1 MPKFS
6 IIIPCYNQAKY
17 LKECVDSVSAQ
28 KFSDFEILL
37 IDDGSP
43 DNTREVAL
51 ELSKVENRLQYL
63 YKPNGGL
70 SSARN
75 YGIKHAKGEYLVFLD
90 SDDSLKKEFLESSFA
105 KLSADSDI
113 IITGYNYFN
122 DSKSIS
128 HTVLFD
134 ESFSF
139 KNIIS
144 GNICPPVAI
153 ALKKSF
159 LSIIG
164 VFDVSLQSSTG
175 TEDWDMWIRFFKAD
189 AKLSIINQDLA
200 NYRVNEHS
208 MSRNAVRMYNALK
221 TVAERAVLKDNRLS
235 NEFVNNRDYPEV
247 DLRKS
252 VQQKLV
258 LCLGVSVKQGLISE
272 SVDLFNTETAHYGF
286 TWKPEDFSGMYSYLS
301 FRYYFKKEDLSF
313 FLKDFPTLF
322 DTFFTEIGLSQTDK
336 KLALKLIFQ
345 PVVKRLNVVKYGV
358 LGNILNA
365 ITNK

>member
-6 IIIPCYNQAKY
+6 IIIPCYQQAKY
-17 LKECVDSVSAQ
+17 LEECIGSLMEQS
-28 KFSDFEILL
+28 FTDFEILL
-37 IDDGSP
+37 VDDGSP
-43 DNTREVAL
+43 DNTKEVAL
-51 ELSKVENRLQYL
+51 LISKKESRLQYL

-75 YGIKHAKGEYLVFLD
+75 FGISFAKGEYLVFLD
-90 SDDSLKKEFLESSFA
+90 SDDTLKPHFLQHIYKELSSGF
-105 KLSADSDI
+105 DI
-113 IITGYNYFN
+113 AITGYSYFN
-122 DSKSIS
+122 DSRSIHRSVSIS
-128 HTVLFD
+128 SDLKF
-134 ESFSF
+134 ES
-139 KNIIS
+139 IIGS
-144 GNICPPVAI
+144 NICPPVSI
-153 ALKKSF
+153 GIHKSF
-159 LSIIG
+159 LERTG
-164 VFDVSLQSSTG
+164 LFDETLNSA
-175 TEDWDMWIRFFKAD
+175 EDWDLWVRFFKAG

-200 NYRVNEHS
+200 NYRVHEHS

-221 TVAERAVLKDNRLS
+221 TVAERTVLIDNRLS
-235 NEFVNNRDYPEV
+235 DQFEYNRNYPEF
-247 DLRKS
+247 DLKKS

-258 LCLGVSVKQGLISE
+258 LCLGVSVKQGLIKE
-272 SVDLFNTETAHYGF
+272 SVELFKAETAHYGF

-322 DTFFTEIGLSQTDK
+322 DAFFTEIGLSQTDK